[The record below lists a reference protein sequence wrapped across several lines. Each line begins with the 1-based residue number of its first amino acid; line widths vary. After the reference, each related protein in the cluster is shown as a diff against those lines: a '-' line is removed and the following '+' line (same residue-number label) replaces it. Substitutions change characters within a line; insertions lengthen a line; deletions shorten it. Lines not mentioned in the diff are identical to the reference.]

1 MRALAD
7 FIMRGR
13 MQATLVV
20 AGCAA
25 LPLLY
30 WLGAA
35 AGSLVLLRR
44 GLKDALGV
52 LSLGLLPAL
61 LWWLFFD
68 DPRALLVLLGSSS
81 LALVL
86 RASESWIR
94 VLLVSIAMGLVFAGV
109 LGAAFRPQIEM
120 LSQELVKILPLAL
133 GDVYQQLSV
142 EERARLALLIAPILT
157 GLIAALLQ
165 TISVLSL
172 ILGRYWQAVLYN
184 PGGFGRE
191 FRAIRIPLGPAMLL
205 LACMLI
211 GPNFGPQM
219 AMLTPLCSVPLA
231 FAALALIHGLVAQG
245 RLAKFWLVG
254 MYVTMLPFM
263 QLIYPLLVVLAIV
276 DSLIDFRGRFA
287 PKDADNGSA
296 NGEG

>member
-1 MRALAD
+1 MRALAE

-35 AGSLVLLRR
+35 AGCLVLLRR

-52 LSLGLLPAL
+52 LALGLLPAL
-61 LWWLFFD
+61 IWWLYSD
-68 DPRALLVLLGSSS
+68 DPRALLVLLGSAS

-86 RASESWIR
+86 RASESWNR
-94 VLLVSIAMGLVFAGV
+94 VLLVSIAMGVVFSVV
-109 LGAAFRPQIEM
+109 LGMAFGPQIEM
-120 LSQELVKILPLAL
+120 LAQALIKVMPSLL
-133 GDVYQQLSV
+133 GDVYQQMSV
-142 EERARLALLIAPILT
+142 DEQARFASLITPILT

-165 TISVLSL
+165 IVSVLSL
-172 ILGRYWQAVLYN
+172 IVGRYWQALLYN

-191 FRAIRIPLGPAMLL
+191 FRAVRIPLGPAMLL
-205 LACMLI
+205 LAGMVVSPNLGVQMSMLV
-211 GPNFGPQM
+211 
-219 AMLTPLCSVPLA
+219 PLCSVPLV
-231 FAALALIHGLVAQG
+231 FAGLALIHGLVAQK

-254 MYVTMLPFM
+254 LYVTLLLFM

-276 DSLIDFRGRFA
+276 DSLIDFRGRLA
-287 PKDADNGSA
+287 PKDADNA

>member
-1 MRALAD
+1 MRAIAE

-52 LSLGLLPAL
+52 LALGILPAL
-61 LWWLFFD
+61 IWWLYSD
-68 DPRALLVLLGSSS
+68 DPRALMVLLGSSG

-86 RASESWIR
+86 RASESWNR
-94 VLLVSIAMGLVFAGV
+94 VLLVSIAMGLVFSVV
-109 LGAAFRPQIEM
+109 LGAAYRPQIEM

-133 GDVYQQLSV
+133 GDLYQQLSV
-142 EERARLALLIAPILT
+142 EERARLAALIAPVLT

-165 TISVLSL
+165 IVSVLSL
-172 ILGRYWQAVLYN
+172 IVGRYWQALLYN

-205 LACMLI
+205 LACMLL
-211 GPNFGPQM
+211 GPNFGSQL
-219 AMLTPLCSVPLA
+219 AMLTPLCSVPLV
-231 FAALALIHGLVAQG
+231 FAGLALIHGLVAEK
-245 RLAKFWLVG
+245 RLARFWLVG
-254 MYVTMLPFM
+254 LYVTLLLFM

-276 DSLIDFRGRFA
+276 DSLIDFRGRLT
-287 PKDADNGSA
+287 PKDVDSA